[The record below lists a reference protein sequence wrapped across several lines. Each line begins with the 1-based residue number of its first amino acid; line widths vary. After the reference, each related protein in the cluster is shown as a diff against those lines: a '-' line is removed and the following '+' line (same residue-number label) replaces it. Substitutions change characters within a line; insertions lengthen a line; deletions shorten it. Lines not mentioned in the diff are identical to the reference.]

1 MSTKPRLLDHRGQPV
16 DLSALKE
23 DFVAPTLDR
32 VNSVWADTI
41 VTGMTPAGLA
51 NVLRAASQGHPDRF
65 VIIAEE
71 MEERDPHYA
80 SVLGTRK
87 RAITSIEPIVVAA
100 SKDDGDQRIADAV
113 QAIIDDPDFVDDC
126 VTDALDALGKGYSLV
141 EIMWERNAREWHP
154 TGYQWQTQRH
164 FLIDRKDGRT
174 LRMKDPAKLDGVDLP
189 PFKFVTHT
197 PKLKSG
203 LPVRGG
209 LARLCAMAFLFKSYT
224 LKDWMAFL
232 EVFGMPLRVGRYGQ
246 GASHDNKRV
255 LLKAVREIST
265 DAAAIIPRDMD
276 IEFIEAKGGQ
286 GNAVFGAMSEYL
298 DKQISKA
305 VLGQTMSTDEGASLS
320 QAQVHENVRHDIA
333 KADARQV
340 AATINRDLIRPF
352 VDLNFGP
359 QEKYPLVVFPVT
371 EGEDI
376 KVLADA
382 VSVLVP
388 LGLPVAKKNM
398 LEKLGLDEPDE
409 EDELL
414 TAPGAAPAETKPEG
428 KPEADPEPDPA
439 GPEPEGGDEPEAEAT
454 ARELPVC
461 PHCGERHGLA
471 EDERHPIDALVDAA
485 ADEWEQ
491 DLAPIIRPVEEL
503 FKRAKSYQELAD
515 GLDDLIAKMDAGPL
529 ADRLAKLAMKARG
542 DGDTGEAA

>member
-1 MSTKPRLLDHRGQPV
+1 MERKPRLLDHRGQPV
-16 DLSALKE
+16 DLTALKE

-32 VNSVWADTI
+32 INSVWSDTI
-41 VTGMTPAGLA
+41 VTGLTPVGLA
-51 NVLRAASQGHPDRF
+51 GVLKSASMGHPDRF
-65 VIIAEE
+65 MLIAEE
-71 MEERDPHYA
+71 MEERDAHYA

-87 RAITSIEPIVVAA
+87 RAITSVEPIVVAA
-100 SKDDGDQRIADAV
+100 SKDAEDQRISEAV
-113 QAIIDDPDFVDDC
+113 QEIVDDPDFVDDC

-154 TGYQWQTQRH
+154 TGYHWRNQRH
-164 FLIDRKDGRT
+164 FLLDRIDGRT
-174 LRMKDPAKLDGVDLP
+174 LRMKDPLALDGVDLP

-209 LARLCAMAFLFKSYT
+209 LARLCSWAFLFKSYT

-246 GASHDNKRV
+246 GASQDNKRV

-265 DAAAIIPRDMD
+265 DAAAIIPKDMD

-298 DKQISKA
+298 DKQVSKA

-320 QAQVHENVRHDIA
+320 QAQVHENVRNDIA
-333 KADARQV
+333 RADARQA

-352 VDLNFGP
+352 IDLNFGSRD
-359 QEKYPLVVFPVT
+359 KYPMVVFPIT

-376 KVLADA
+376 TALTDA
-382 VSVLVP
+382 VAKLVP
-388 LGLPVAKKNM
+388 LGLAVSKKSM
-398 LEKLGLDEPDE
+398 LEKLGLDEPDD

-414 TAPGAAPAETKPEG
+414 APAAAPAPIEDG
-428 KPEADPEPDPA
+428 K
-439 GPEPEGGDEPEAEAT
+439 DEPPPDETELPDDDSETEAT

-461 PHCGERHGLA
+461 PNCGERHALA
-471 EDERHPIDALVDAA
+471 EDQRGPIDALVDEAA
-485 ADEWEQ
+485 SEWEQ
-491 DLAPIIRPVEEL
+491 DLAPIIRPIEEL
-503 FKRAKSYQELAD
+503 FKRAKTYDELAD

-529 ADRLAKLAMKARG
+529 VDRIAKLAMKARG
-542 DGDTGEAA
+542 NGDLGEEA